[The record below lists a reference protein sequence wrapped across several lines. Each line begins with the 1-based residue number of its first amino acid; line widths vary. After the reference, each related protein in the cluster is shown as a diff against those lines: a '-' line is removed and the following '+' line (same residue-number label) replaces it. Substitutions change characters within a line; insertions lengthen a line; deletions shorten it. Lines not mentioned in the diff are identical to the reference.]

1 MWFFVAGCLHCCES
15 NWNVSSGFVNYL
27 WWGFYRLWRSR
38 DAVLF
43 HTEGLHNACIS
54 SLGPEILPL
63 FNCPANQWCWSSNVC
78 CHIVEKGFWG
88 LFWKTT
94 PQKLQLTHI
103 MVHVFVS
110 DLALFFLP
118 GKVSIWN
125 HSAQL
130 FTLVHLKVCT
140 HHFWVNVHILVGSYT
155 WNLRQLKMKGLRNTG
170 TVLYIHG
177 MI

>member
-1 MWFFVAGCLHCCES
+1 MWFFVAGRLQCCES

-43 HTEGLHNACIS
+43 HTEAPHNACIS
-54 SLGPEILPL
+54 SLGPEIPPL
-63 FNCPANQWCWSSNVC
+63 FDCPANRWCWSSNVC

-94 PQKLQLTHI
+94 QQKLQLTRI

-110 DLALFFLP
+110 DLALFSCLAKYPFGTILL
-118 GKVSIWN
+118 SYSLWCIWRCVLTI
-125 HSAQL
+125 SELMCL
-130 FTLVHLKVCT
+130 F
-140 HHFWVNVHILVGSYT
+140 
-155 WNLRQLKMKGLRNTG
+155 
-170 TVLYIHG
+170 
-177 MI
+177 